1 MTLRKTVRSTF
12 FLFLATSCNGQDALL
27 GESSADDQTADGAAT
42 KDGTGGAC
50 VPPKEDAGKDSGP
63 SAEYCFA
70 CGSAATCDGR
80 IQLCE
85 DTTGGVTPGGVD
97 LFTCV
102 AIPAACTSDPSCA
115 CVTAVLSV
123 SSCSAAGTN
132 LTVLN
137 AVP

>member
-1 MTLRKTVRSTF
+1 MTLRKTVLSSS

-27 GESSADDQTADGAAT
+27 GESSTDNQTADGAAT

-50 VPPKEDAGKDSGP
+50 ALPKEDSGP
-63 SAEYCFA
+63 SPEYCFA

-80 IQLCE
+80 IQFCE
-85 DTTGGVTPGGVD
+85 DTTGGVTPGGID